1 MLNEKV
7 DFDLSQLTLEDLI
20 EVYNKIE
27 EFIEFLNGS
36 KIATEEKGDSDDKF
50 NQKII
55 FTTTI
60 RADFPTLAFIII
72 FQRSEVYISLL

>member
-27 EFIEFLNGS
+27 EFIDHLNTS
-36 KIATEEKGDSDDKF
+36 KIVTEEKGDKD
-50 NQKII
+50 
-55 FTTTI
+55 
-60 RADFPTLAFIII
+60 
-72 FQRSEVYISLL
+72 E